1 MLSNLG
7 NFQGIN
13 LETDICVIT
22 LDDNLTHTYCSK
34 IKWEKDNYSPI
45 GVAQLVIPFDNQISN
60 YWSTYSGTVII
71 HANLGFITHDPII
84 DTVANISLNLKKMQ
98 NVESKIDKQN
108 KKIRL
113 QNDYYNFSFIGK
125 VQRFKQVGKTFF
137 VYIEDLGWKFM
148 QKVPKEFRDSYISGQ
163 KLGDAFQSICEFM
176 GIEFAYSIEDLNE
189 FSFSADGYSVEKDGQ
204 VIEDVPSL
212 LSEWKAPK
220 DENSTDKNNTDE
232 QLAENLDHQGYENAG
247 LVDHDLA
254 TQSNNQSNSQS
265 TTQTGNQVNNQ
276 STNQSTAQ
284 SFDDLTIKLQMDFDE
299 KIKDLF
305 KGNTMYNSNISDPIL
320 NYDWITQ
327 KASQT
332 TTEENE
338 QENNQEGNQI
348 GNQLNNQE
356 QNEATT

>member
-45 GVAQLVIPFDNQISN
+45 GVAQLVMPFDNQISN

-71 HANLGFITHDPII
+71 HANLGFIAHDPVI
-84 DTVANISLNLKKMQ
+84 DTVTNISLNLKKMQ
-98 NVESKIDKQN
+98 NVKSKIDKQN
-108 KKIRL
+108 KKVRL
-113 QNDYYNFSFIGK
+113 DNKYYNFSFIGK

-189 FSFSADGYSVEKDGQ
+189 FSFSADGYSVEKGGQ

-212 LSEWKAPK
+212 LSEWKTPK

-232 QLAENLDHQGYENAG
+232 QLAQNLDHQGYENAG
-247 LVDHDLA
+247 LIDYDL
-254 TQSNNQSNSQS
+254 
-265 TTQTGNQVNNQ
+265 NNQ
-276 STNQSTAQ
+276 STAQAGNQVSNQ
-284 SFDDLTIKLQMDFDE
+284 SFDDLTIQLQMDFDE

-305 KGNTMYNSNISDPIL
+305 KGNTMYNSNISDPVL
-320 NYDWITQ
+320 NYNWITQ
-327 KASQT
+327 KTSQT

-338 QENNQEGNQI
+338 QESN
-348 GNQLNNQE
+348 
-356 QNEATT
+356 

>member
-1 MLSNLG
+1 MVINSLG

-34 IKWEKDNYSPI
+34 IKWEKNNYSPI
-45 GVAQLVIPFDNQISN
+45 GIAQLVMPFDNQISN

-71 HANLGFITHDPII
+71 HANLASVTKKSIT
-84 DTVANISLNLKKMQ
+84 DTTDNISLNLKKMQ
-98 NVESKIDKQN
+98 NVESKITN
-108 KKIRL
+108 KNKIHL
-113 QNDYYNFSFIGK
+113 KNDFYNFSFIGK

-189 FSFSADGYSVEKDGQ
+189 FSFSIDGYSVEKDGQ

-212 LSEWKAPK
+212 LSEWKTSK
-220 DENSTDKNNTDE
+220 DGNSTDKNNTDE
-232 QLAENLDHQGYENAG
+232 QLAENLNHQDYENAG
-247 LVDHDLA
+247 LVDHDL
-254 TQSNNQSNSQS
+254 Q
-265 TTQTGNQVNNQ
+265 
-276 STNQSTAQ
+276 NQSTAQ
-284 SFDDLTIKLQMDFDE
+284 IGNQVSNQSFDNLTIQLQMDFDK

-327 KASQT
+327 KTSQT

-338 QENNQEGNQI
+338 QES
-348 GNQLNNQE
+348 NQE
-356 QNEATT
+356 QNEVIT